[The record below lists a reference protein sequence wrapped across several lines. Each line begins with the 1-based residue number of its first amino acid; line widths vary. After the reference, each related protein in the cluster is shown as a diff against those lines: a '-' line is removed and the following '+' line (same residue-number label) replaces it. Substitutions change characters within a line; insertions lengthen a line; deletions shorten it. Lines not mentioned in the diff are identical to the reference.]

1 MPTSDSA
8 ATSCVAAPLF
18 LPTANP
24 NRPPLP
30 PPKLPI
36 AIPNQTVP
44 GTPIQP
50 QADLPIAFAPPF
62 GDHPPASRRHCPTPK
77 MASHAALLIISNR
90 QSAPAAT
97 PSTLDSDT
105 DSTPPGVPQSSSD
118 PTCRRPLQPPVVDH
132 PPASRRHCPTPKMAS
147 HAALLIISNRQ
158 SAPAATPSTPD
169 SDTDSTLPGVPQSSS
184 DPTCRRPLQ
193 PRSLTTLLPPEDT
206 VQPPRWHPTPHF

>member
-1 MPTSDSA
+1 
-8 ATSCVAAPLF
+8 
-18 LPTANP
+18 
-24 NRPPLP
+24 
-30 PPKLPI
+30 
-36 AIPNQTVP
+36 
-44 GTPIQP
+44 
-50 QADLPIAFAPPF
+50 
-62 GDHPPASRRHCPTPK
+62 

-97 PSTLDSDT
+97 PSTPDGDT

-158 SAPAATPSTPD
+158 SAPAATPSTLD
-169 SDTDSTLPGVPQSSS
+169 TDTDSTPPGIPQSSS

-193 PRSLTTLLPPEDT
+193 HRSLTTLLPPKDT
-206 VQPPRWHPTPHF
+206 VQPFQDGSPGALWVVGDHQSAQRTPSKLPVAIRTQPVPDTPIHLQPDLPAAFATPVIDHPPASRRHCPTPR